1 MRETFDWYKY
11 NDEAGWEVSTVVE
24 GTLNMLTLTVLQN
37 SVRHNLSSNRAFK
50 KMERCA
56 GERGKGFFWSVEESH
71 IQSFEDQEAKNAQAL
86 AQQQQQAAGGSQLN
100 GGKMTAGKNKKGG
113 AALHEP
119 PLKRSVKLG
128 HGPLPPPLTTTP
140 LPMKSS
146 YSPAPGSLTSP
157 SPAPPFSN
165 APAHHPAHAG
175 PSHSGANSAMAMT
188 TSTTTPNATATP
200 ATHPSTIAPPPNPT
214 EAATTAAAQSTSF
227 ISSLPPSVCIPI
239 VIGQAPP
246 SAIASASAS
255 AHLPTPPIVLH
266 DNTLILNPSVF
277 SHLAPEQL
285 KELEALGAQ
294 KALEILQSYIVRFL
308 KERIRGEK
316 GGDRGR
322 GRQRGRPKRGGIG
335 GSGRGGTPG
344 GSGPFTNTPLPN
356 PSQNGNTQAT
366 QAPQPATSSAGVP
379 GPDPKSMTGVVQT
392 SVDSKSTV
400 PVSAP
405 APAPVI
411 PISAAPAR
419 SVSPIIVVDDEPD
432 DEPDGPAMKRR
443 RLDGQGGA
451 VAV

>member
-1 MRETFDWYKY
+1 
-11 NDEAGWEVSTVVE
+11 
-24 GTLNMLTLTVLQN
+24 MLTLHALQN

-71 IQSFEDQEAKNAQAL
+71 TQSFEDQEAKNAQ
-86 AQQQQQAAGGSQLN
+86 QQQQTAGGSQLN
-100 GGKMTAGKNKKGG
+100 RGKAPAGKNKKGG

-128 HGPLPPPLTTTP
+128 NGPLPPPLTTTP

-146 YSPAPGSLTSP
+146 YSPVPSTLTSP
-157 SPAPPFSN
+157 SLAPPFSN
-165 APAHHPAHAG
+165 THPAQAE
-175 PSHSGANSAMAMT
+175 PSKNGVNMT
-188 TSTTTPNATATP
+188 PSPMTSTTTPNATTAPT
-200 ATHPSTIAPPPNPT
+200 THSSTTVPPPSST
-214 EAATTAAAQSTSF
+214 EAVTTAAVQSTSF
-227 ISSLPPSVCIPI
+227 ISSLPSSVCIPI

-246 SAIASASAS
+246 SAIASAPAS
-255 AHLPTPPIVLH
+255 AHLPIPPIVLH

-285 KELEALGAQ
+285 KELEALGAH

-322 GRQRGRPKRGGIG
+322 GRQRGRPKRSGVV
-335 GSGRGGTPG
+335 GSGRPG
-344 GSGPFTNTPLPN
+344 GSGSFTNTSLPN
-356 PSQNGNTQAT
+356 PSQNGDTQAT
-366 QAPQPATSSAGVP
+366 QVPQPPTSSAGIP
-379 GPDPKSMTGVVQT
+379 GPEPKSITDISRT
-392 SVDSKSTV
+392 SVTSKSPILV
-400 PVSAP
+400 PAAAP
-405 APAPVI
+405 APAI
-411 PISAAPAR
+411 PISAAPPR
-419 SVSPIIVVDDEPD
+419 SVSPIIVVDDGPD
-432 DEPDGPAMKRR
+432 DDHDGPAMKRR

>member
-1 MRETFDWYKY
+1 
-11 NDEAGWEVSTVVE
+11 
-24 GTLNMLTLTVLQN
+24 
-37 SVRHNLSSNRAFK
+37 
-50 KMERCA
+50 MERCA

-71 IQSFEDQEAKNAQAL
+71 IQSFEDQEAKNAQ
-86 AQQQQQAAGGSQLN
+86 QQAAGGSQLN
-100 GGKMTAGKNKKGG
+100 GGKAPVGKNKKGG

-128 HGPLPPPLTTTP
+128 NGPLPPPLTTTP

-146 YSPAPGSLTSP
+146 YSSAPSTLTSP
-157 SPAPPFSN
+157 SPAPPFPN
-165 APAHHPAHAG
+165 TQVHHLAQAE
-175 PSHSGANSAMAMT
+175 PSKNGANTTPILT
-188 TSTTTPNATATP
+188 TSTTTPNSTATP
-200 ATHPSTIAPPPNPT
+200 SSTTVPPPSST

-246 SAIASASAS
+246 SAIASASTSAPTS

-322 GRQRGRPKRGGIG
+322 GRQRGRSKRGGIG

-366 QAPQPATSSAGVP
+366 QVPQPPTSSAGVP
-379 GPDPKSMTGVVQT
+379 GLEPKSTPDVVHT
-392 SVDSKSTV
+392 SVDLKLPVLV
-400 PVSAP
+400 PAAP
-405 APAPVI
+405 APAI
-411 PISAAPAR
+411 LTAPPR
-419 SVSPIIVVDDEPD
+419 SMSPIIVVDDDPD
-432 DEPDGPAMKRR
+432 DVHDGPATKRR
-443 RLDGQGGA
+443 RLNGQGGV